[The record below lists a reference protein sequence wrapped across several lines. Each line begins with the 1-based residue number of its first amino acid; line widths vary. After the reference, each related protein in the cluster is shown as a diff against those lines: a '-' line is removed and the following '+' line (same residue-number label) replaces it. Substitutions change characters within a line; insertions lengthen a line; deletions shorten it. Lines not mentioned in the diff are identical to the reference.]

1 MPRRPL
7 RIATTRQFERAVRT
21 AGFETYVLP
30 ELPSL
35 DTHRPMEQRLKD
47 GGIYQPFL
55 EDNDIDLVLDYN
67 TGALTL
73 VPSTEHAG
81 QYDLTTAA
89 MGIPYVACYVDPITS
104 TMQQAKWEH
113 HWQVLESPSW
123 IKWIWEV
130 AHSQELTHLGVPNI
144 LTLPMAAPDDEYDTN
159 PLPTRKS
166 GSILSF
172 IGHPGSGWFKSKQ
185 AVTSD
190 VLYPGLLAAAV
201 HGDLPD
207 LPFHKIFYDLYQFAE
222 PPQPSDDFA
231 TRAQKSAAYYNAKF
245 IYNAYLAL
253 KQRDRWARFLQLRL
267 GDSFELVGDHWGNDY
282 GLKHQ
287 PTIRDRQEL
296 YRRMREVPI
305 CLNLM
310 KGNIE
315 SGVILRHFEI
325 TACGGFMLTYPT
337 PELSQYFEIGTE
349 CDVFHNES
357 ELLEKVAYYLDHDK
371 ERREIAAAGQ
381 RRTLKEHLYSHRV
394 TRLVELLHEA
404 KVLPRQGATQESA
417 DAPAPPTSVET
428 PQTRTETVTVPAP
441 TVAPRTTPGGAA
453 PGQGSDP
460 TLLILQNPG
469 RVSRFYL
476 QGMERAARRLG
487 IRTLVFELDQMWKLN
502 PPQRAAATPKMEEYL
517 RRENVRAVLGYCMNG
532 TAEWA
537 CTPVGDDCILSMF
550 DRLGID
556 HLHWWT
562 DHPQW
567 ASEKHALDPKVQP
580 LLRSGRKQ
588 HFLKSQAHA
597 DELTHLLGWQNCH
610 ALPVAEDPELVQPAL
625 DVTPAHDVVVITGA
639 PPRPIAEL
647 EPFLKQDDPDVAEIE
662 AIIAAQVREGL
673 ATLWRNAAPAP
684 VQPALTAL
692 GEDWAQR
699 RQHNL
704 RRATFYHYQA
714 LEQDHPEASDW
725 LRQHPRLYFDAAEVI
740 WAFLGWQRTFIVTY
754 LAQHFD
760 VAVFG
765 RDWSAHGAP
774 GGEWVEYEQQA
785 QYYARGKLALNISQR
800 NEEEGASHKPF
811 QIAASGAAQV
821 HIDRPGIGH
830 YFEPGREIALFDT
843 PGEARQLIAELL
855 ADDERRRALAKA
867 GRARFLRDHTWDTRL
882 PQLLAAAGLHW
893 PCVPGSEHI
902 PNTDMS
908 PALA

>member
-1 MPRRPL
+1 MTRRPL
-7 RIATTRQFERAVRT
+7 RIATTKQFERAVRT
-21 AGFETYVLP
+21 AGFETYILP

-35 DTHRPMEQRLKD
+35 DTHRPMEQRLRD

-73 VPSTEHAG
+73 VPSTVHAG
-81 QYDLTTAA
+81 HYDLTTAA
-89 MGIPYVACYVDPITS
+89 LGIPYVACYVDPITS
-104 TMQQAKWEH
+104 TMQQVKWEH
-113 HWQVLESPSW
+113 HWQVLECPSW
-123 IKWIWEV
+123 IKWIWEI
-130 AHSQELTHLGVPNI
+130 AHSEELKHLGIPNV
-144 LTLPMAAPDDEYDTN
+144 LTLPMAAPDDEYDTG
-159 PLPTRKS
+159 PLPPRTS
-166 GSILSF
+166 GPVLAF
-172 IGHPGSGWFKSKQ
+172 IGHPGSGWFKNKQ

-190 VLYPGLLAAAV
+190 MLYPGLLAAAV
-201 HGDLPD
+201 HGDLPEA
-207 LPFHKIFYDLYQFAE
+207 PFHRIFYDLYQFAE
-222 PPQPSDDFA
+222 PPQPSDDLA
-231 TRAQKSAAYYNAKF
+231 TRAQKSSIYYNTKF

-267 GDSFELVGDHWGNDY
+267 GDSFQLIGDHWGNDY
-282 GLKHQ
+282 GLRHQ

-337 PELSQYFEIGTE
+337 PELSQFFEIGKE
-349 CDVFHNES
+349 CDIFHNES
-357 ELLEKVAYYLDHDK
+357 ELLEKIAYYLDHDK

-381 RRTLKEHLYSHRV
+381 RRTLKEHLYRHRV

-404 KVLPRQGATQESA
+404 RVLPRQGAFPPPD
-417 DAPAPPTSVET
+417 DAPAQQVAREVP
-428 PQTRTETVTVPAP
+428 RIPAP
-441 TVAPRTTPGGAA
+441 PVASQTTPASIT
-453 PGQGSDP
+453 GSQSHEP

-476 QGMERAARRLG
+476 QGMERAAKRLG
-487 IRTLVFELDQMWKLN
+487 IRTLIFELDQMWGMD
-502 PPQRAAATPKMEEYL
+502 PRQRAAATPEMEERL
-517 RRENVRAVLGYCMNG
+517 RRENVRAVIGYCMNG
-532 TAEWA
+532 TADWI
-537 CTPVGDDCILSMF
+537 CTPVGEDCVLSMF

-580 LLRSGRKQ
+580 LLRGGRKQ

-597 DELTHLLGWQNCH
+597 DELKYLLGWQNCC
-610 ALPVAEDPELVQPAL
+610 ALPVAEDPELVQPAH
-625 DVTPAHDVVVITGA
+625 DVAPAHDVVVITGA

-647 EPFLKQDDPDVAEIE
+647 EPFLTQDDPDVAEIE
-662 AIIAAQVREGL
+662 AIIARQVRDGL
-673 ATLWRNAAPAP
+673 AVLWRNAAPAE
-684 VQPALTAL
+684 VQPALQAL
-692 GEDWAQR
+692 GEDWAEHR
-699 RQHNL
+699 RGNL

-714 LEQDHPEASDW
+714 LEQDHPEASNW

-765 RDWSAHGAP
+765 GTGPRKGRPVVSGSITSSR
-774 GGEWVEYEQQA
+774 GGTT
-785 QYYARGKLALNISQR
+785 R
-800 NEEEGASHKPF
+800 GAS
-811 QIAASGAAQV
+811 SRSTSRNV
-821 HIDRPGIGH
+821 M
-830 YFEPGREIALFDT
+830 
-843 PGEARQLIAELL
+843 
-855 ADDERRRALAKA
+855 RRRERVTSPFRSRPRASPRCTSIARASAITSSRGVRSRCSTPRAKH
-867 GRARFLRDHTWDTRL
+867 GR
-882 PQLLAAAGLHW
+882 
-893 PCVPGSEHI
+893 
-902 PNTDMS
+902 
-908 PALA
+908 